1 MGRTRTAA
9 ETRFQVD
16 MRHPDLWCL
25 SGSQLQE
32 NRSVE
37 VDFEVAA
44 HGHILHGPRI
54 ILLGLDMGITRA
66 ALPDNTDIC
75 EE

>member
-1 MGRTRTAA
+1 
-9 ETRFQVD
+9 

-44 HGHILHGPRI
+44 HGHILHGPRS
-54 ILLGLDMGITRA
+54 ILLGLDGDHQGIQISTKG
-66 ALPDNTDIC
+66 NKTSIS
-75 EE
+75 